1 MTRLFSRSMSS
12 MADLLRTLH
21 FIVTAPLNKGR
32 RLNAL
37 MKYMRWQLGTKL
49 LGHSVIVDWV
59 NDAKFAAKKGEVGLT
74 GNLYCG
80 FAEFTDMS
88 FLLHY
93 LTSDMDFYDVGANV
107 GAYSILASAV
117 RGCRSYAFEPLPDT
131 HDRLVDQIKINRIEN
146 LVTAKNCGI
155 GASEELLE
163 FTNTLNC
170 MNKVNTDPNNKNVTK
185 VPVVTLDQAVELK
198 NKSIVKIDVEGYEKF
213 VIEGGKQFF
222 SDEKVEVL
230 IIELNG
236 SGREFGITDE
246 ELDVCVRQ
254 FGFVAVGYNPFDRS
268 LLKLNGYNEGG
279 NTIYVKDIDLA
290 SKRCMESEKFEI
302 HTAGSKCL

>member
-1 MTRLFSRSMSS
+1 MSA
-12 MADLLRTLH
+12 MADLWRTLQ
-21 FIVTAPLNKGR
+21 FIVTSPLNKGR
-32 RLNAL
+32 RFNAL
-37 MKYMRWQLGTKL
+37 TRYIRWQLGTKL

-59 NDAKFAAKKGEVGLT
+59 NDAKFVAKKGEVGLT

-80 FAEFTDMS
+80 FSEFEDMS

-93 LTSDMDFYDVGANV
+93 LTSNDDFYDVGANV

-117 RGCRSYAFEPLPDT
+117 RGCKSYAFEPLPDT
-131 HDRLVDQIKINRIEN
+131 YDRLVDQIKINRIES

-155 GASEELLE
+155 GASSELLE

-198 NKSIVKIDVEGYEKF
+198 NKSIVKIDVEGYERF

-222 SDEKVEVL
+222 SNGKVEAL

-236 SGREFGITDE
+236 SGREFGVTDE
-246 ELDVCVRQ
+246 ELDDCIRQ
-254 FGFVAVGYNPFDRS
+254 FGFVAVCYNPFNRS
-268 LLKLNGYNEGG
+268 LLKLNGFNEGG

-290 SKRCMESEKFEI
+290 SKRCKESEKFAI
-302 HTAGSKCL
+302 HTAGSRYL